1 MLWATSPLIAQEA
14 KMAAKKVADSVAH
27 RPTGIPD
34 RIILTFKGDPARA
47 IGVTWRTDNTVAPGE
62 ATVQIAEAT
71 AYPKFEEKARVVA
84 AASTPVTTDL
94 GLAHFHSANLTGLT
108 PDTIYA
114 YRVGDGANWSEW
126 IHFRTASDKPAPF
139 SFIYFGDAQNDVK
152 SLWSRA
158 IRSAYSDAP
167 KARFMIHAGDL
178 INNANTDAQWGEW
191 HGAGGWVNAMT
202 PSLPTPGNHEYGGMP
217 RALSGH
223 WRPQFT
229 LPENGPAGL
238 EETCYYVDYQG
249 VRIVS
254 LNTEEHTDIQVP
266 WLDKVLAN
274 NPNRWTVLTFHRPMF
289 SSAKGRDNKALRE
302 AWMPIFDKYK
312 VDLVLQGHDH
322 TYARSHNIRAGVNVK
337 NDASGTV
344 YVVSVSGPKMYN
356 LEREDWM
363 ARTAEDTQLYQVI
376 GVDGDKMRYEAR
388 TVTGELYDAFELQ
401 KRGDKTN
408 KLVERVPKNEPER
421 LRPLVPSPSPSAAAK

>member
-1 MLWATSPLIAQEA
+1 MILAASPLIAQEA
-14 KMAAKKVADSVAH
+14 KTAAKKVADGVAH

-47 IGVTWRTDNTVAPGE
+47 IGVTWRTDNTVLPGE

-71 AYPKFEEKARVVA
+71 AYPNFEEKARVVA
-84 AASTPVTTDL
+84 ATSTPVATDL
-94 GLAHFHSANLTGLT
+94 GPAHFHGAEVTGLT
-108 PDTIYA
+108 PNTLYA

-126 IHFRTASDKPAPF
+126 IHFRTASDKPEPF
-139 SFIYFGDAQNDVK
+139 TFIYFGDAQNDIK

-191 HGAGGWVNAMT
+191 HTAGGWVNAMM
-202 PSLPTPGNHEYGGMP
+202 PSLPSPGNHEYNGMP
-217 RALSGH
+217 KSLSGH

-249 VRIVS
+249 VRIIS
-254 LNTEEHTDIQVP
+254 LNTEEQTDAQVP
-266 WLDKVLAN
+266 WLDKVLAD
-274 NPNRWTVLTFHRPMF
+274 NPNRWTVLTFHRPIF
-289 SSAKGRDNKALRE
+289 SSAKGRDNKVLRE
-302 AWMPIFDKYK
+302 AWMPIFDKHK

-322 TYARSHNIRAGVNVK
+322 TYARSKNIRAG
-337 NDASGTV
+337 
-344 YVVSVSGPKMYN
+344 
-356 LEREDWM
+356 
-363 ARTAEDTQLYQVI
+363 
-376 GVDGDKMRYEAR
+376 
-388 TVTGELYDAFELQ
+388 
-401 KRGDKTN
+401 
-408 KLVERVPKNEPER
+408 
-421 LRPLVPSPSPSAAAK
+421 